1 INLIEGAPTPTEKGY
16 VLPQSDKPMS
26 IENHK
31 NFKEPRAV
39 CHLARSPGLRRQT
52 AANKAEKLTTRSKP
66 FVFS

>member
-1 INLIEGAPTPTEKGY
+1 LIEGAPTPTEKGY

-39 CHLARSPGLRRQT
+39 CHLARSEMGEPGVSSKNAVLL
-52 AANKAEKLTTRSKP
+52 KL
-66 FVFS
+66 

>member
-1 INLIEGAPTPTEKGY
+1 LINLIEGAPTPTEKGY

-39 CHLARSPGLRRQT
+39 CHLARSPGLGINLYSLPVVTLRS
-52 AANKAEKLTTRSKP
+52 TTG
-66 FVFS
+66 

>member
-1 INLIEGAPTPTEKGY
+1 LINLIEGAPTPTEKGY

-39 CHLARSPGLRRQT
+39 CHLARSTMLG
-52 AANKAEKLTTRSKP
+52 AIYSKT
-66 FVFS
+66 VIHSVVSGFSVR